1 MEDTRPP
8 EEFVSSHPPADRARP
23 WRLTALGLVLALL
36 LVLAAGAWAL
46 WRPLSDDDAARL
58 AARAAAESVRSQL
71 HPDPRLLPEDVLT
84 RQLDAFGA
92 PATTAQQRRLDE
104 RGAVAPAPPS
114 LEAAAD
120 DLAHLARST
129 EDERLT
135 ADLASVA
142 ASWWAGAANGHGV
155 DALGPRATPQEAAQ
169 AAEQDAEDA
178 GGPVTAQE
186 DACASGLTA
195 AVTAV
200 DRSLFTA
207 EAVAA
212 RKGSQAGSARELV
225 DGAAALH
232 RTALSD
238 PRVAPV
244 LECEPPPV
252 VGHHELP
259 PGVQQDPVRALGRAE
274 REARDALVRAAASS
288 SGEQRTWVLDA
299 LRTAARAGQVLD
311 PEQPVP
317 ALPGRP

>member
-1 MEDTRPP
+1 MRGHEFTSDTAKAG
-8 EEFVSSHPPADRARP
+8 VVASHIEVFDAFDGSKVVVRTLDAGSDKPLAFATMPDEP
-23 WRLTALGLVLALL
+23 NPSLGVRGVRIAF
-36 LVLAAGAWAL
+36 
-46 WRPLSDDDAARL
+46 DDDG
-58 AARAAAESVRSQL
+58 
-71 HPDPRLLPEDVLT
+71 VLT